1 MGMAWCRVS
10 SLTAAVTRTLKEA
23 RFPMT
28 RGQVLALVKGK
39 VVEGWEVDYFLS
51 KALKRRRYRD
61 LRGVMADLEEWL
73 NAQD

>member
-1 MGMAWCRVS
+1 MAWCRVS
-10 SLTAAVTRTLKEA
+10 SLTAAVARTFKEA

-28 RGQVLALVKGK
+28 RGQILALAKGK
-39 VVEGWEVDYFLS
+39 VVEGWEVDYFLL

-73 NAQD
+73 NAQG